1 MPLPA
6 HRRNLSIATQLVI
19 STWLQSFP
27 PLNDINGRHPGRNPV
42 RGTFMSTNPEYG
54 SQEHNKP
61 KHNGVEGENVLF
73 SPAEQEARQRLGKPP
88 PLHPIFERLSQ
99 ALAKQQEAARSGKP
113 HSRDVPPSHNQGE
126 VAENPVL
133 SKPPGSAEL
142 DRQER
147 RRAYKREWIR
157 RWRKKHPEQNRE
169 RNREAGRRYQRTER
183 GREHRRVY
191 LRDYRR
197 RKRNQR
203 SSGN

>member
-1 MPLPA
+1 MP
-6 HRRNLSIATQLVI
+6 S
-19 STWLQSFP
+19 
-27 PLNDINGRHPGRNPV
+27 
-42 RGTFMSTNPEYG
+42 NPEQNSVPG
-54 SQEHNKP
+54 SLEHNKP
-61 KHNGVEGENVLF
+61 KPNEVEGENVVF
-73 SPAEQEARQRLGKPP
+73 SPAEQQAAERLGKPPP

-99 ALAKQQEAARSGKP
+99 ALAKQQEAERSGKP
-113 HSRDVPPSHNQGE
+113 HPREVPASHNQGE

-142 DRQER
+142 DKQER

-157 RWRKKHPEQNRE
+157 RWRKEHPEQNRE

-197 RKRNQR
+197 RKRNQS